1 MEDEYISDMAESKL
15 ELESGE
21 LNLLK
26 NIFISIFWMPLLFS
40 EQKTRIQRRFFL
52 FILTFMVFCKF
63 QPAFTFAIS
72 TDLTSFK
79 RKVKKNFPGRH
90 YIVFSFKGNPVSF
103 FSLTNMVFFILM

>member
-40 EQKTRIQRRFFL
+40 VQRQEFR
-52 FILTFMVFCKF
+52 
-63 QPAFTFAIS
+63 
-72 TDLTSFK
+72 D
-79 RKVKKNFPGRH
+79 
-90 YIVFSFKGNPVSF
+90 
-103 FSLTNMVFFILM
+103 VFF